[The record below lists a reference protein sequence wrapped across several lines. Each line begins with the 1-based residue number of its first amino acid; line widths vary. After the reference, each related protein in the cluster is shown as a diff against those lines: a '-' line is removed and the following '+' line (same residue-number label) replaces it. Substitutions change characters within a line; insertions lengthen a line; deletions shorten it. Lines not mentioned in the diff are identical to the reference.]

1 MLRLSIFAIAV
12 IYVGLTIL
20 SEKSVAN
27 ADVAGGDSLVL
38 DRTIAPPMGDGV
50 TVMTA
55 DGRSLTIVA
64 IIDPNGP
71 SDVRDGVPL
80 VVTPRSIAPIAP
92 ETPAPMAEAD
102 RSLPLAEVTGTQV
115 NLRAGPSTRDPVLAA
130 LRQGDQVA
138 LIGATGDGWAQIRV
152 VSDGR
157 EGFMAMRFLSP
168 MN

>member
-27 ADVAGGDSLVL
+27 ADVAGGDGLVL

-55 DGRSLTIVA
+55 DGRSLKIVA
-64 IIDPNGP
+64 IIDPRRP

-80 VVTPRSIAPIAP
+80 VVTPRSIAPIAS

>member
-27 ADVAGGDSLVL
+27 ADVAGGDGLVL
-38 DRTIAPPMGDGV
+38 DRTIAPPMADRV
-50 TVMTA
+50 TVTTF

-64 IIDPNGP
+64 IIDPSGP
-71 SDVRDGVPL
+71 SAVRDGVPL
-80 VVTPRSIAPIAP
+80 VVTPRSIVPIAP
-92 ETPAPMAEAD
+92 EIPAPIAEAGH
-102 RSLPLAEVTGTQV
+102 SLPLAEVTGTQV

-152 VSDGR
+152 LADGR
-157 EGFMAMRFLSP
+157 EGFMALRFLSP